1 MIRFELGKGNI
12 KYLITNKQDMAWGMV
27 ITTAGHQ
34 NIEAG
39 TVYPSENHPADYL
52 FSTGRGR
59 VLNDYQLVYI
69 SRGKGWFQSQSLR
82 KTEIQEGTFFILF
95 PGEWHNYYP
104 DPETG
109 WYESWIG
116 FYGANMD
123 NRCNSGFFTPNQ
135 PIFNAGIQDEILS
148 LYKKAVKISQEQHA
162 GYQQMLA
169 GIVNFLLGI
178 AYSENRR
185 MSFEEMK
192 ISNTINKAKIFIQEH
207 ASENISC
214 EQIAD
219 SVGMSY
225 SRFRRVFKDYT
236 GFAPAQYIKEIRLK
250 KARDLLIHSALSCLE
265 IAYSLGFES
274 PAYFNTVF
282 KKELGMTPNE
292 YRRIFGI

>member
-1 MIRFELGKGNI
+1 MIQSENGNV
-12 KYLITNKQDMAWGMV
+12 KYLVANKQDMAWGMV

-34 NIEAG
+34 NIAAG
-39 TVYPSENHPADYL
+39 AGYPSVNHPSSYQ
-52 FSTGRGR
+52 FSTGKGR
-59 VLNDYQLVYI
+59 VLNEYQLIYI
-69 SRGKGWFQSQSLR
+69 SRGKGWFQSRSIR
-82 KTEIQEGTFFILF
+82 KTEIQEGMFFILF

-104 DPETG
+104 DPHTG
-109 WYESWIG
+109 WCESWIG

-123 NRCNSGFFTPNQ
+123 NRCKGGFFTPEKT
-135 PIFNAGIQDEILS
+135 IFNAGIQDEILS
-148 LYKKAVKISQEQHA
+148 LFKKAVRISQEQQA

-185 MSFEEMK
+185 VSFEEMK

-207 ASENISC
+207 VNQNITC

-219 SVGMSY
+219 ETGIGY
-225 SRFRRVFKDYT
+225 SKFRRIFKDYT
-236 GFAPAQYIKEIRLK
+236 GFTLAQYVKEIRLN
-250 KARDLLIHSALSCLE
+250 KARDLLTHSDLSCQE

-282 KKELGMTPNE
+282 KKEQGMTPNE
-292 YRRIFGI
+292 YRRLFGI

>member
-1 MIRFELGKGNI
+1 MAQSEKENV
-12 KYLITNKQDMAWGMV
+12 KYLIANKQDMAWGMV
-27 ITTAGHQ
+27 ITTVGHQ

-39 TVYPSENHPADYL
+39 ADYPSVNHPSNYL

-59 VLNDYQLVYI
+59 VLNEYQLVYI
-69 SRGKGWFQSQSLR
+69 SRGKGWFQSRSIS

-104 DPETG
+104 APDTG
-109 WYESWIG
+109 WCESWIG
-116 FYGANMD
+116 FYGTNMD
-123 NRCNSGFFTPNQ
+123 NRRNNGFFKPNQ
-135 PIFNAGIQDEILS
+135 PIFNAGIQDEILA
-148 LYKKAVKISQEQHA
+148 LYKKAVRISQEQHT

-185 MSFEEMK
+185 MTFEEMK

-214 EQIAD
+214 EMIAD

-236 GFAPAQYIKEIRLK
+236 GLAPAQYIKKVRLN
-250 KARDLLIHSALSCLE
+250 KARDLLVHTALSCQE

-282 KKELGMTPNE
+282 KKEQGMPPNE
-292 YRRIFGI
+292 YRRIFGV

>member
-1 MIRFELGKGNI
+1 MIQSEKGDV
-12 KYLITNKQDMAWGMV
+12 KYLIANKQDMAWGMV

-39 TVYPSENHPADYL
+39 AGYPSVNHPSAYL

-59 VLNDYQLVYI
+59 VLNEYQLVYI
-69 SRGKGWFQSQSLR
+69 SRGKGWFQSR
-82 KTEIQEGTFFILF
+82 NMDKTEIHEGTFFILF

-104 DPETG
+104 DPDTG
-109 WYESWIG
+109 WCESWIG
-116 FYGANMD
+116 FYGVNMD
-123 NRCNSGFFTPNQ
+123 NRYRSGFFTPGS

-148 LYKKAVKISQEQHA
+148 LFKKAVRISQEQHA

-192 ISNTINKAKIFIQEH
+192 VSNTINKAKIFIQEH
-207 ASENISC
+207 ISENISC
-214 EQIAD
+214 EIIAD
-219 SVGMSY
+219 SVGMGY

-236 GFAPAQYIKEIRLK
+236 GFAPAQYIKEVRLS
-250 KARDLLIHSALSCLE
+250 KARDMLVHTALLCQE

-274 PAYFNTVF
+274 PAYFNTLF

-292 YRRIFGI
+292 YRRIFGV